1 MRNAE
6 TVLSVIRERG
16 RQGLP
21 LERVYRLL
29 FNDALF
35 LVAYGRIASN
45 RGALTTGATSETAD
59 GMTRAKIDAIIE
71 ALRFERYRWTP
82 ARRTYIPKSNGKRR
96 PLGIPTWSDKL
107 LQEVLRLILD
117 AYYEPQ
123 FSGHSHGFRA
133 GRGCHSALVD
143 VRTWTGTTWLIEGD
157 IAQCFDRLDH
167 EVLLEILAKQ
177 VHDGR
182 FLRLIRDLLQSGYLE
197 NWRFNAT
204 LSGTPQGGV
213 VSPLLANVYLDRLD
227 RFVEQTL
234 IPAYTRGEQRSRNS
248 AHRHIQRR
256 MYRLDRQGHR
266 REAHRMRLA
275 MQQLPYGDPNDPGYR
290 RLRYV
295 RYADDFL
302 LGFIGPRAEAEAIK
316 SQLDLF
322 LRETLKL
329 ELSEEK
335 TLITHARSS
344 AARFLGYEV
353 IVKHN
358 NHRLDHRGLRSLN
371 GTIGLRVPMDVIRG
385 KCATY
390 MQHGKPVGK
399 WVMRNDSAF
408 SIVAQYQSILRGVVA
423 YYQLADNVGWLARLK
438 WVMETSLTKTLA
450 AKLRIRVHQV
460 YRRFGTTIATPTG
473 PQKRLQVVVERGE
486 GKPPLVAHW
495 GGISLAR
502 EKHVVLNDEPPRVW
516 NTRTELLERF
526 LAETCELCGSKE
538 QIEVHHVRALK
549 DLQRKGQGPRPQWV
563 RLMAARQRK
572 TLVVC
577 RQCHMDIQHGRSRR
591 SHMAHSTSPGLR

>member
-1 MRNAE
+1 
-6 TVLSVIRERG
+6 
-16 RQGLP
+16 
-21 LERVYRLL
+21 
-29 FNDALF
+29 
-35 LVAYGRIASN
+35 
-45 RGALTTGATSETAD
+45 
-59 GMTRAKIDAIIE
+59 
-71 ALRFERYRWTP
+71 
-82 ARRTYIPKSNGKRR
+82 
-96 PLGIPTWSDKL
+96 
-107 LQEVLRLILD
+107 
-117 AYYEPQ
+117 
-123 FSGHSHGFRA
+123 
-133 GRGCHSALVD
+133 

-167 EVLLEILAKQ
+167 EVLLAILAEQ

-302 LGFIGPRAEAEAIK
+302 LGLIGPRAEAEAIK

-353 IVKHN
+353 IVKHD

-371 GTIGLRVPMDVIRG
+371 GTIGLRVPMDLIRG
-385 KCATY
+385 KCSAY

-399 WVMRNDSAF
+399 WIMRNDNAF
-408 SIVAQYQSILRGVVA
+408 SIVAQYQSIYRGVVA
-423 YYQLADNVGWLARLK
+423 YYRLADNVGWLARLK

-460 YRRFGTTIATPTG
+460 YRRFGTTMTTPTG
-473 PQKRLQVVVERGE
+473 PQKRLQIVVERGE
-486 GKPPLVAHW
+486 RKPPLIAQW

-502 EKHVVLNDEPPRVW
+502 EKHAVLDDRPQRVW

-526 LAETCELCGSKE
+526 LAEICELCGSHE

-549 DLQRKGQGPRPQWV
+549 DLRRKGRAEVPYWV
-563 RLMAARQRK
+563 KLMAARHRK

-577 RQCHMDIQHGRSRR
+577 RTCHMGIQHGRPRGQLDR
-591 SHMAHSTSPGLR
+591 STDGVR